1 MTPRSS
7 SRRGQVPRRSGL
19 KKAKDGLFQQTG
31 RPLLLLGGNGQIG
44 WELQRTLA
52 ALGEVV
58 VAGHRGAPLA
68 VDLADPD
75 RLRALL
81 RQVDPGVIVNAAAY
95 TAVDQAEAE
104 PALAMAV
111 NGTAPGILAEE
122 AKRARAWLVQYSTDY
137 VFDGTQGTPYTEQDE
152 PHPLNVYG
160 QTKLAGERAIQAVGA
175 SHLIL
180 RTSWVYGLRGRN
192 FLLAILRRA
201 RERQPLRVVADQ
213 IGSPNWSR
221 LIAEASAA
229 LLTIAGPDPEPYAGI
244 YHLSAT
250 GQTSWH
256 GFAAKIIELAVQNG
270 RLEPGAEEMPAA
282 ISSAEYSSAARRPA
296 YAVLSGAR
304 LERIFG
310 LRLPSWERG
319 LALCLEDGLAAWK

>member
-1 MTPRSS
+1 MTSRSS
-7 SRRGQVPRRSGL
+7 SRRAGR
-19 KKAKDGLFQQTG
+19 

-52 ALGEVV
+52 ALGEVA
-58 VAGHRGAPLA
+58 VAGRRGAPLA

-75 RLRALL
+75 ALRALL
-81 RQVDPGVIVNAAAY
+81 RQVKPGVIVNAAAY
-95 TAVDQAEAE
+95 TAVDLAEAQ

-122 AKRARAWLVQYSTDY
+122 AKRARAWLVHYSTDY
-137 VFDGTQGTPYTEQDE
+137 VFDGTKGAPYTEQDA
-152 PHPLNVYG
+152 PAPLNVYG

-175 SHLIL
+175 PHLIL

-229 LLTIAGPDPEPYAGI
+229 LLAIAGPDPESYAGV
-244 YHLSAT
+244 YHLSVT

-256 GFAAKIIELAVQNG
+256 GFAAKLIELAAQNG
-270 RLEPGAEEMPAA
+270 RLEPGACTLAA
-282 ISSAEYSSAARRPA
+282 ISSAEYPCAARRPA
-296 YAVLSGAR
+296 YSVLSGAR
-304 LERIFG
+304 LERTFG
-310 LRLPSWERG
+310 LRLPPWEQA
-319 LALCLEDGLAAWK
+319 LALCLEDAVPMEIAL